1 MSTSRE
7 NGARTLTYGEAISEA
22 IVQSMEADD
31 SIFVTGIGIADPK
44 GIFDTVTEASKRFGS
59 KRVIESPNS
68 ENAVTGIAIGAAA
81 MGKRPI
87 IVHARNDFL
96 FLAFDQMIN
105 LAAKWAYMYGGRAGR
120 VPIVVRAIIGRGWG
134 QGATHS
140 QSLQSVLAHF
150 PGLQVVMPVT
160 PGDAKGLMV
169 SALRGTAPVVI
180 LEHRRLYDL
189 RGPVPDGLEPVP
201 IGLAAVA
208 REGSD
213 VTIVATSYMV
223 QEALRAAEGLAGVG
237 VSAEVV
243 DLRSIRPLDRAT
255 ILNSVRKT
263 GRLVVADTSWTTYGV
278 AAEVAAVAA
287 EDAFDA
293 LRAPVRRIGQ
303 ADVPA
308 PVSSVLESEFY
319 PSPETIAS
327 ACLDLVGRSGAEVTI
342 PEDVAP
348 AFMGPY

>member
-1 MSTSRE
+1 MSIDRQE
-7 NGARTLTYGEAISEA
+7 RMRTLSYGEAISEA
-22 IVQSMEADD
+22 IVQSIEADD
-31 SIFVTGIGIADPK
+31 SVFVIGIGIADPT
-44 GIFDTVTEASKRFGS
+44 GIFGTVSEALKRYGP

-68 ENAVTGIAIGAAA
+68 EAAVTGIAIGAAA

-87 IVHARNDFL
+87 IVHARDDFML
-96 FLAFDQMIN
+96 LAYDQMIN

-120 VPIVVRAIIGRGWG
+120 VPIVIRGIIGRGWG

-140 QSLQSVLAHF
+140 QSLQSTMAHF
-150 PGLQVVMPVT
+150 PGLQVVMPTT
-160 PGDAKGLMV
+160 PSDVKGLMV

-189 RGPVPDGLEPVP
+189 RGPVPEGLEPVP

-208 REGSD
+208 REGTD
-213 VTIVATSYMV
+213 VTVVATSLMV
-223 QEALRAAEGLAGVG
+223 QEALRAAEGLASAG
-237 VSAEVV
+237 VSVEVV
-243 DLRSIRPLDRAT
+243 DLRSIRPLDRET
-255 ILNSVRKT
+255 VLQSVRKT
-263 GRLVVADTSWTTYGV
+263 GRLVVADTSWATYGV
-278 AAEVAAVAA
+278 SAEIAAVVA

-293 LRAPVRRIGQ
+293 LRAPVVRIGL

-308 PVSSVLESEFY
+308 PVTKSLEDVFY
-319 PSPETIAS
+319 PTPETIVS
-327 ACLDLVGRSGAEVTI
+327 ACLELLDRAGTKVDV